1 MRKIFLLI
9 SLSLIGVG
17 SIAQNFNL
25 DSSLRVISIQKDS
38 LLNASKIK
46 RDSIYRSDLHKDS
59 VKTNKEFA
67 DIIKWEKIKAVEIFP
82 ILNAGENSGVAT
94 VINPDEVPDPK
105 MQYKLLFELTANN
118 PDSTIKEINFGL
130 VEVARILNL
139 HVASGIPIK
148 NIIPVI
154 VVHAGA
160 LHALKNNEYFNKKYK
175 SDNPNIKL
183 IGELEKLGAKFI
195 ACGQAMTFL
204 EIQKEMFLPVV
215 KVSLTAKTVL
225 TNYQLKGF
233 ILMAVDR

>member
-1 MRKIFLLI
+1 MRKVTLLAFCCF
-9 SLSLIGVG
+9 
-17 SIAQNFNL
+17 IALFGYSQNFNL
-25 DSSLRVISIQKDS
+25 DSSLQIIKAQKDS
-38 LLNASKIK
+38 TLNASKIK
-46 RDSIYRSDLHKDS
+46 RDSAYRLDLHNDS
-59 VKTNKEFA
+59 VKTNKEYA
-67 DIIKWEKIKAVEIFP
+67 DIIKWEKIKAIEIFP
-82 ILNAGENSGVAT
+82 LLNAGENSGVAP
-94 VINPDEVPDPK
+94 VNNPDEVPDPK
-105 MQYKLLFELTANN
+105 IQYKLLFELTANN
-118 PDSTIKEINFGL
+118 PDSTIKEINYGL

-175 SDNPNIKL
+175 ADNPNIPL

-204 EIQKEMFLPVV
+204 EIKKEAFIPIV

-233 ILMAVDR
+233 VLMDVNR

>member
-1 MRKIFLLI
+1 ML
-9 SLSLIGVG
+9 
-17 SIAQNFNL
+17 
-25 DSSLRVISIQKDS
+25 QKDTAFKTE
-38 LLNASKIK
+38 LKK
-46 RDSIYRSDLHKDS
+46 DSIKTVKDYAE
-59 VKTNKEFA
+59 K
-67 DIIKWEKIKAVEIFP
+67 IKWERIKAIEIFP
-82 ILNAGENSGVAT
+82 LLNAGENSGVAP
-94 VINPDEVPDPK
+94 VSNPDEVPDPK

-118 PDSTIKEINFGL
+118 PDSSIKEINYGL

-139 HVASGIPIK
+139 HAASGIPIK
-148 NIIPVI
+148 NIIPVV

-160 LHALKNNEYFNKKYK
+160 LHALKNNDYFNKKYK

-233 ILMAVDR
+233 VLMAVDR

>member
-9 SLSLIGVG
+9 AFCFIGFF
-17 SIAQNFNL
+17 SFAQNFNL
-25 DSSLRVISIQKDS
+25 DSSLRVINAQKDS
-38 LLNASKIK
+38 VLRASKFK
-46 RDSIYRSDLHKDS
+46 RDSIYQSDSHKDS
-59 VKTNKEFA
+59 VKTNKEYA
-67 DIIKWEKIKAVEIFP
+67 EIIKWEKIKAIEIFP
-82 ILNAGENSGVAT
+82 QLNAGENSGVAP
-94 VINPDEVPDPK
+94 VVNPDEVPDQK

-118 PDSTIKEINFGL
+118 PDSSIKEINYGL

-148 NIIPVI
+148 NIIPVV

-183 IGELEKLGAKFI
+183 IGELEKLGTKFI

-204 EIQKEMFLPVV
+204 EIQKEAFLPVV

-233 ILMAVDR
+233 VLMAVDK